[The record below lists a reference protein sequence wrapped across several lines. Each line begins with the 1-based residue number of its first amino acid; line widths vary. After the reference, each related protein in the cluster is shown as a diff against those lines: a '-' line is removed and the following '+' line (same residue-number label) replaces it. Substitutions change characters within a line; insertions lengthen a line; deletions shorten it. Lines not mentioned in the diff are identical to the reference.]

1 MKVSIVLLSVQCL
14 IVTAYRVDDEED
26 EMVVNDQAVERLVI
40 VTRVRISGISCL
52 NLLISQTS
60 LSFGMY
66 MPTQCH
72 NMFTVWILLTSSSC
86 VFVCAVLGH
95 NTYHYLK
102 SSSWSSSLGVCLGS
116 NFFWK
121 EKFFSIWVEWNL
133 FWKRSTFFLFKNNLY
148 RCDILARWSRDT
160 FTQTEKGAGQLFL
173 YLEWQIENSM

>member
-1 MKVSIVLLSVQCL
+1 MKLSIVLLSVQCL

-72 NMFTVWILLTSSSC
+72 NMYTV
-86 VFVCAVLGH
+86 
-95 NTYHYLK
+95 
-102 SSSWSSSLGVCLGS
+102 
-116 NFFWK
+116 
-121 EKFFSIWVEWNL
+121 
-133 FWKRSTFFLFKNNLY
+133 
-148 RCDILARWSRDT
+148 
-160 FTQTEKGAGQLFL
+160 
-173 YLEWQIENSM
+173 

>member
-1 MKVSIVLLSVQCL
+1 MKLSIVLLSVQCL

-72 NMFTVWILLTSSSC
+72 NMFTV
-86 VFVCAVLGH
+86 
-95 NTYHYLK
+95 
-102 SSSWSSSLGVCLGS
+102 
-116 NFFWK
+116 
-121 EKFFSIWVEWNL
+121 
-133 FWKRSTFFLFKNNLY
+133 
-148 RCDILARWSRDT
+148 
-160 FTQTEKGAGQLFL
+160 
-173 YLEWQIENSM
+173 

>member
-1 MKVSIVLLSVQCL
+1 MWLSGVLFMKLSIVLLSVQCL

-72 NMFTVWILLTSSSC
+72 NMYTVWILLTSSSC

-116 NFFWK
+116 NFFEKKSFFQFELSEIYFEK
-121 EKFFSIWVEWNL
+121 EVHFF
-133 FWKRSTFFLFKNNLY
+133 
-148 RCDILARWSRDT
+148 
-160 FTQTEKGAGQLFL
+160 
-173 YLEWQIENSM
+173 YLKIICIDVIF

>member
-72 NMFTVWILLTSSSC
+72 NMYTV
-86 VFVCAVLGH
+86 
-95 NTYHYLK
+95 
-102 SSSWSSSLGVCLGS
+102 
-116 NFFWK
+116 
-121 EKFFSIWVEWNL
+121 
-133 FWKRSTFFLFKNNLY
+133 
-148 RCDILARWSRDT
+148 
-160 FTQTEKGAGQLFL
+160 
-173 YLEWQIENSM
+173 